1 MLKPLDMFKA
11 ASFLLCWLLMAP
23 AQAATSAR
31 FLTAAE
37 MQASLLSEQEEV
49 RFHGRNY
56 IMGVVDTLMLTK
68 SAAICMQEKT
78 EINQIAELVKLQLQQ
93 RPELMR
99 YNAAGVVREIMVAN
113 FPCV

>member
-1 MLKPLDMFKA
+1 MFKRVTV
-11 ASFLLCWLLMAP
+11 LLCLLSVAQ

-49 RFHGRNY
+49 RFNGRNY

-68 SAAICMQEKT
+68 SATVCMKENT
-78 EINQIAELVKLQLQQ
+78 EINQIAELVKLQLQL

>member
-1 MLKPLDMFKA
+1 MFKHA
-11 ASFLLCWLLMAP
+11 CLLLCWLLTVP
-23 AQAATSAR
+23 AQAASSVR
-31 FLTAAE
+31 FLTAEE
-37 MQASLLSEQEEV
+37 MQNSLLSDQEEV

-68 SAAICMQEKT
+68 SSAICMQEKT
-78 EINQIAELVKLQLQQ
+78 EINQIADLVKLQLQL

-113 FPCV
+113 FPCI

>member
-1 MLKPLDMFKA
+1 MFKR
-11 ASFLLCWLLMAP
+11 ASVLLCLLLMVQ
-23 AQAATSAR
+23 AQATSSVR

-37 MQASLLSEQEEV
+37 MQASLLSDMEEV
-49 RFHGRNY
+49 RFNGRNY
-56 IMGVVDTLMLTK
+56 IMGVVDTLMMTK
-68 SAAICMQEKT
+68 SSAICMQDLT
-78 EINQIAELVKLQLQQ
+78 EIDQIADLVKLQLQL

>member
-1 MLKPLDMFKA
+1 MFKGA
-11 ASFLLCWLLMAP
+11 TVLLCLLLA
-23 AQAATSAR
+23 AQSQAATSTR

-37 MQASLLSEQEEV
+37 MQVSLLSDQEEV
-49 RFHGRNY
+49 RFNGRNY

-68 SAAICMQEKT
+68 SSAICMQDQI
-78 EINQIAELVKLQLQQ
+78 EIDQIAELVKLQLQL

>member
-1 MLKPLDMFKA
+1 MFKR
-11 ASFLLCWLLMAP
+11 ASVLLCLLLIVQ
-23 AQAATSAR
+23 AQATSSVR

-37 MQASLLSEQEEV
+37 MQSSLLSDQEEI
-49 RFHGRNY
+49 RFNGRNY

-68 SAAICMQEKT
+68 SAAICLQEKT
-78 EINQIAELVKLQLQQ
+78 EINQIADLVKLQLQL

>member
-1 MLKPLDMFKA
+1 LKHLDVFKVGLLSA
-11 ASFLLCWLLMAP
+11 ALAL
-23 AQAATSAR
+23 ATSSAHAQKSVR
-31 FLTAAE
+31 FLTAGE
-37 MQASLLSEQEEV
+37 LHASLLSADETT
-49 RFHGRNY
+49 RFSGRNY

-68 SAAICMQEKT
+68 SATICMQEKT

>member
-1 MLKPLDMFKA
+1 MKRLDMLK
-11 ASFLLCWLLMAP
+11 LCGLLMCLLLVVQ

-49 RFHGRNY
+49 RFSGRNY

-68 SAAICMQEKT
+68 SSAICMQEKT
-78 EINQIAELVKLQLQQ
+78 EINQIAELVKLQLQL

>member
-1 MLKPLDMFKA
+1 MFKHVSALLCLLLFAQVQA
-11 ASFLLCWLLMAP
+11 AS
-23 AQAATSAR
+23 SVR

-37 MQASLLSEQEEV
+37 MQTSLLSDQEEV

-68 SAAICMQEKT
+68 SPSICMQEKT
-78 EINQIAELVKLQLQQ
+78 EINQIAELVKLQLQL

>member
-1 MLKPLDMFKA
+1 MFKGATVLLYLMLA
-11 ASFLLCWLLMAP
+11 AES
-23 AQAATSAR
+23 QAATSTR

-37 MQASLLSEQEEV
+37 MQASLLSDQEEV
-49 RFHGRNY
+49 RFNGRNY

-68 SAAICMQEKT
+68 SSAICMQDQT
-78 EINQIAELVKLQLQQ
+78 EIDQIADLVKLQLQL

>member
-1 MLKPLDMFKA
+1 MA
-11 ASFLLCWLLMAP
+11 GLLISVLS
-23 AQAATSAR
+23 AQAFAAKSTR
-31 FLTAAE
+31 FLTASE
-37 MQASLLSEQEEV
+37 LQASLLSESETI
-49 RFHGRNY
+49 RFNGRNY

-68 SAAICMQEKT
+68 SSAICMQEKT
-78 EINQIAELVKLQLQQ
+78 EINQIADLVKLQLQL

>member
-1 MLKPLDMFKA
+1 MKRLDMFKRVTI
-11 ASFLLCWLLMAP
+11 SLCLLLVAQT
-23 AQAATSAR
+23 QAATSAR

-37 MQASLLSEQEEV
+37 MQASLLSDQEEV
-49 RFHGRNY
+49 RFNGRNY

-68 SAAICMQEKT
+68 SSAICMQEKT
-78 EINQIAELVKLQLQQ
+78 EINQIADLVKLQLQL

-113 FPCV
+113 FPCI

>member
-1 MLKPLDMFKA
+1 MLKKTAVLV
-11 ASFLLCWLLMAP
+11 CWLLIAS
-23 AQAATSAR
+23 AQAATSVR

-37 MQASLLSEQEEV
+37 MQASLLSEQEDV
-49 RFHGRNY
+49 RFNGRNY

-68 SAAICMQEKT
+68 SSAICMQEKT
-78 EINQIAELVKLQLQQ
+78 EIDQIAGLVKLQLQL

-113 FPCV
+113 FPCI

>member
-1 MLKPLDMFKA
+1 MFKR
-11 ASFLLCWLLMAP
+11 ASVLLCLLLMVQ
-23 AQAATSAR
+23 AQATSSVR

-37 MQASLLSEQEEV
+37 MQASLLSDMEEV
-49 RFHGRNY
+49 RFNGRNY

-68 SAAICMQEKT
+68 SSAICMQEKT
-78 EINQIAELVKLQLQQ
+78 EINQITDLVKLQLEL

-113 FPCV
+113 FPCI

>member
-1 MLKPLDMFKA
+1 MFKHA
-11 ASFLLCWLLMAP
+11 CLLLCWLLIAP
-23 AQAATSAR
+23 AHAASSVR
-31 FLTAAE
+31 FLTAEE
-37 MQASLLSEQEEV
+37 MQNSLLSEQEEV

-68 SAAICMQEKT
+68 SSAICMQEKT
-78 EINQIAELVKLQLQQ
+78 EINQIADLVKLQLQL

-113 FPCV
+113 FPCI

>member
-1 MLKPLDMFKA
+1 MFKGA
-11 ASFLLCWLLMAP
+11 TVLLCLLFA
-23 AQAATSAR
+23 AQSQAATSTR

-37 MQASLLSEQEEV
+37 MQASLLSDQEEV
-49 RFHGRNY
+49 RFNGRNY

-68 SAAICMQEKT
+68 SSSICMQDQT
-78 EINQIAELVKLQLQQ
+78 EIDQIADLVKLQLQL

>member
-1 MLKPLDMFKA
+1 MFKR
-11 ASFLLCWLLMAP
+11 ASVLLCLLLMVQ
-23 AQAATSAR
+23 AQATSSVR

-37 MQASLLSEQEEV
+37 MQASLLSDMEEV
-49 RFHGRNY
+49 RFNGRNY
-56 IMGVVDTLMLTK
+56 IMGVVDTLMMTK
-68 SAAICMQEKT
+68 SSAICMQDQT
-78 EINQIAELVKLQLQQ
+78 EIDQIADLVKLQLQL

>member
-1 MLKPLDMFKA
+1 MFKHA
-11 ASFLLCWLLMAP
+11 CVLLCWLLVVQ
-23 AQAATSAR
+23 AQAASSVR
-31 FLTAAE
+31 FLTAEE
-37 MQASLLSEQEEV
+37 MQNSLLSEQEEV

-68 SAAICMQEKT
+68 SSAICMQEKT
-78 EINQIAELVKLQLQQ
+78 EINQIADLVKLQLQL

-113 FPCV
+113 FPCI